1 MISSDTIEFD
11 RHILNSYPSQSELEE
26 TDEKMAPSAH
36 FYMCFGKKQ
45 IFARKRREKIVIC
58 TRGWKVGKIKAGYY
72 ERFETGNLE
81 EAKSYFKKLVLE
93 ALEEK
98 NGMLI
103 SDNDNTQG
111 RAEYQGT
118 LQKLLQL

>member
-36 FYMCFGKKQ
+36 FYLCFGKKQ

-81 EAKSYFKKLVLE
+81 EAKKFFKKLVLE
-93 ALEEK
+93 AIGEE

-103 SDNDNTQG
+103 SNNDNTKG
-111 RAEYQGT
+111 RPEYQGA
-118 LQKLLQL
+118 LQELLQL